1 MVDLSGYED
10 CEIEEGEE
18 VDDDG
23 LFRPLPEK
31 CTEAATAQDL
41 DTTLPRT
48 RPTGRTDRRSS
59 STHLPTEVP
68 TDRTEHVPTEG
79 RMTDRGIH
87 EFTYRAEIVMS
98 SVG

>member
-1 MVDLSGYED
+1 MRGGLAG
-10 CEIEEGEE
+10 GRG
-18 VDDDG
+18 DDSP
-23 LFRPLPEK
+23 RR
-31 CTEAATAQDL
+31 TEAATAQDL

-48 RPTGRTDRRSS
+48 RPTDVPTGAPS

>member
-1 MVDLSGYED
+1 MPVNGTWRV
-10 CEIEEGEE
+10 GAWG
-18 VDDDG
+18 VGGRDG
-23 LFRPLPEK
+23 GRL
-31 CTEAATAQDL
+31 TETYRGSHRTGLGHHATTNATD
-41 DTTLPRT
+41 R
-48 RPTGRTDRRSS
+48 RTDRRSS
-59 STHLPTEVP
+59 STYLPTEVP